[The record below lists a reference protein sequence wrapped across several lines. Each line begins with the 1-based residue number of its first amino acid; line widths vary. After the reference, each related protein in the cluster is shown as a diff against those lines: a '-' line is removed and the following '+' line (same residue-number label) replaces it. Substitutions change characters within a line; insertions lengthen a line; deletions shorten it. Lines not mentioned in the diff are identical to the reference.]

1 LKKSIFALVFTG
13 GFMISISVGIAKNK
27 LPYYL
32 HLVEEKGESI
42 QVTRHGKTVAVINN
56 QETSNA
62 LDKKQLFMTSLKNWR
77 KKFYSEKLS
86 EPQITNEE
94 IDSIFARKKDTD
106 PFIRH
111 PEDFE

>member
-1 LKKSIFALVFTG
+1 
-13 GFMISISVGIAKNK
+13 MISISVGVAKNK

-56 QETSNA
+56 KEASNA

-77 KKFYSEKLS
+77 EKFYTEKLS
-86 EPQITNEE
+86 KTQITNEE
-94 IDSIFARKKDTD
+94 IDSIFAREKDTE
-106 PFIRH
+106 PFLRH
-111 PEDFE
+111 KEDFE

>member
-1 LKKSIFALVFTG
+1 
-13 GFMISISVGIAKNK
+13 MISVSVGVAKNK

-56 QETSNA
+56 QESSEVLN
-62 LDKKQLFMTSLKNWR
+62 KKQMFCNSLLNWR
-77 KKFYSEKLS
+77 KRCYGTEDLTDSTLL
-86 EPQITNEE
+86 TNKE
-94 IDSIFARKKDTD
+94 IDDIFLRTKETESVV
-106 PFIRH
+106 RH

>member
-1 LKKSIFALVFTG
+1 
-13 GFMISISVGIAKNK
+13 MISISVGVAKNK

-56 QETSNA
+56 QETSCV
-62 LDKKQLFMTSLKNWR
+62 LDKRQLFITSLEKWR
-77 KKFYSEKLS
+77 KKAYNDFFSDSK
-86 EPQITNEE
+86 ITNEE
-94 IDSIFARKKDTD
+94 IDSIFAREKDTE
-106 PFIRH
+106 PLIRH